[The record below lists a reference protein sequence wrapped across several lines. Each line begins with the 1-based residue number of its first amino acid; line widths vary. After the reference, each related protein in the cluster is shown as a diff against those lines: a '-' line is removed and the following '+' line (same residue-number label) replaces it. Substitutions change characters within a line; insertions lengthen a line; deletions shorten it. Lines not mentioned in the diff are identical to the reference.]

1 MAGSGLADRSADAPF
16 RQLGIDLRGDEIPG
30 AIGIVALHE
39 QVVIVGHDMARISD
53 HGKPGRV
60 SRRGGAQ
67 AGAVHGMIDDRAE
80 LVLWQARRQMPESR
94 LDVSAPAQFAASPIG
109 AIQLRDLAAQ
119 ASIST
124 SRPGTARPETISSVE
139 AGRMSSPMTAERA
152 VR

>member
-1 MAGSGLADRSADAPF
+1 MGGSGLADRSADAPF
-16 RQLGIDLRGDEIPG
+16 RQLVIDLRRDEIPG

-39 QVVIVGHDMARISD
+39 QVVIVGQDMAGISD
-53 HGKPGRV
+53 HRQPGRV
-60 SRRGGAQ
+60 PRRGGPQ

-80 LVLWQARRQMPESR
+80 FVLRQPRRQMPESG

-124 SRPGTARPETISSVE
+124 SSSGIARPETISSVE
-139 AGRMSSPMTAERA
+139 AGRISSPITAERA
-152 VR
+152 AL